1 MDVRE
6 ASGLI
11 EVAIPRGAT
20 TWSDLGAGSGTFT
33 RALALLLGP
42 GGYVYAVERDPA
54 KVKVLQ
60 KLMHDAGGGANIVP
74 VHADFTQPLELPELD
89 GILLANALHYVPAG
103 EQVRVLEAILGRIK
117 EGGRIVIVDYDGR
130 TPNQWVPFP
139 VSIARFRDLAVQLGL
154 TTATVVGGVPSAYGG
169 TMYAAYAVKRSSSTG
184 D

>member
-11 EVAIPRGAT
+11 EVAVPRGAT
-20 TWSDLGAGSGTFT
+20 TWSDLGAGAGTFT

-42 GGYVYAVERDPA
+42 GGYVYAVERDQA
-54 KVKVLQ
+54 KMKGLQ
-60 KLMHDAGGGANIVP
+60 KLTHDSAGGATIVP
-74 VHADFTQPLELPELD
+74 VHADFMQPLELPELD

-103 EQVRVLEAILGRIK
+103 EQARVLETILDRVR

-139 VSIARFRDLAVQLGL
+139 VSIARFRELATQLGL
-154 TTATVVGGVPSAYGG
+154 TPATVVGSVPSAYGG
-169 TMYAAYAVKRSSSTG
+169 TMYAAYAVKRSANPEH
-184 D
+184 